1 MTSGFSQIAKLLSA
15 KTAEESRNRKRHVEN
30 GEDADSECDSPSRQ
44 TAKRPRKDAVS
55 DSEPES
61 SDIECLINET
71 NAKDSAGNEADI
83 LCDIAQDYDLDDQCG
98 SPVGDKLAAMLNKM
112 ARSKL
117 SEEKLKEKLN
127 KYSRPQ
133 NCENLVGAKVNPE
146 IWSKIRPETRS
157 RDLKMQKIQNTI
169 LKAITPLAELSDSLL
184 NLKSKNDVFDTA
196 KAVRQILDSV
206 ALLTHANCDII
217 QRRRELIRP
226 DLNMLYQQI
235 CAEHVSFTGFLF
247 GDDLPQKIKDINMTN
262 RVGQKLS
269 GQEHKGSFNRNYFQ
283 NARAKQRWPKNDH
296 RPYHRMHF
304 AHKVHQVKGQYPKKK
319 EDDMSHK

>member
-1 MTSGFSQIAKLLSA
+1 MQNVQERTLF
-15 KTAEESRNRKRHVEN
+15 
-30 GEDADSECDSPSRQ
+30 
-44 TAKRPRKDAVS
+44 S
-55 DSEPES
+55 DSEPET

-71 NAKDSAGNEADI
+71 NAKDSASNEADI
-83 LCDIAQDYDLDDQCG
+83 LCDIAQDYDLDDQC
-98 SPVGDKLAAMLNKM
+98 SSSVGDKLAAMLNKM
-112 ARSKL
+112 ARRKL

-146 IWSKIRPETRS
+146 IWSKIRPDTRS

-184 NLKSKNDVFDTA
+184 NLKSKNDGFDTA
-196 KAVRQILDSV
+196 KAVRQTLDSV

-226 DLNMLYQQI
+226 DLNKLYQQI

-269 GQEHKGSFNRNYFQ
+269 GQEQKGSFNRNYFQ
-283 NARAKQRWPKNDH
+283 NARAKQGWPKNDH

-304 AHKVHQVKGQYPKKK
+304 AHKVHQVKGQYHKKK
-319 EDDMSHK
+319 EDNMSHK

>member
-1 MTSGFSQIAKLLSA
+1 MFTEIVLEQHASNLALHSKSIDKNSAAETNSTDTEMTKVTSTKKVKAKSTDPKAGPESAAKSCQSSGARASSANPGTTAAILKEITSTQQALVEGMTSGFSQRAKLLTA
-15 KTAEESRNRKRHVEN
+15 KTAEESRNRKRHVQN

-44 TAKRPRKDAVS
+44 NAKRPRKDAVI

-83 LCDIAQDYDLDDQCG
+83 LCDIAQDNDLDNQCG

-146 IWSKIRPETRS
+146 IWSKIRPQTRS

-206 ALLTHANCDII
+206 TLLTHAN
-217 QRRRELIRP
+217 
-226 DLNMLYQQI
+226 MQI
-235 CAEHVSFTGFLF
+235 MG
-247 GDDLPQKIKDINMTN
+247 
-262 RVGQKLS
+262 
-269 GQEHKGSFNRNYFQ
+269 
-283 NARAKQRWPKNDH
+283 
-296 RPYHRMHF
+296 
-304 AHKVHQVKGQYPKKK
+304 
-319 EDDMSHK
+319 

>member
-1 MTSGFSQIAKLLSA
+1 MQIPSATRLPAKM
-15 KTAEESRNRKRHVEN
+15 
-30 GEDADSECDSPSRQ
+30 Q
-44 TAKRPRKDAVS
+44 TVR

-61 SDIECLINET
+61 SDIKCLINET
-71 NAKDSAGNEADI
+71 NAKDPAGNEADI

-112 ARSKL
+112 ARR
-117 SEEKLKEKLN
+117 KLKEKLN
-127 KYSRPQ
+127 KYSRTQ

-146 IWSKIRPETRS
+146 IWSKMRPETRS

-169 LKAITPLAELSDSLL
+169 LKGITPLAELSDSLL

-217 QRRRELIRP
+217 QCRQELIRP
-226 DLNMLYQQI
+226 DLNKLYQQI

-262 RVGQKLS
+262 RVG
-269 GQEHKGSFNRNYFQ
+269 
-283 NARAKQRWPKNDH
+283 
-296 RPYHRMHF
+296 
-304 AHKVHQVKGQYPKKK
+304 
-319 EDDMSHK
+319 